1 MLNGISAEYYPLF
14 NLLTAFAHLICISIL
29 SYLIT
34 RRMPSIHKPHPAQ
47 WKHLTWGKACAFLV
61 MVATWIFIL
70 VSGILMTGRNDEEP
84 RIVCRDDIRLL
95 RPALNYAFLV
105 EKVYI
110 VWSSGCS
117 TPRFRTKVYKI
128 CSVSLLVYFGMAIDG
143 FVRFRTSYITE
154 EGGCVFGYKGIAA
167 FLLETYNLV
176 QNIAFA
182 LMFRKKA
189 LYGTL
194 GGVMM
199 SSVNATALLVL
210 GGVELAWMCMTF
222 CVLEATI
229 NAWILDWVNSGSES
243 SMRNH
248 LVLTEIEI
256 SAEAKTGSLT
266 ALNTDY
272 TDRDEC
278 THEQPEIIDF
288 GGEQDRQACIN
299 GKRTFIVYPKNVS
312 AGRRCSV

>member
-1 MLNGISAEYYPLF
+1 
-14 NLLTAFAHLICISIL
+14 
-29 SYLIT
+29 
-34 RRMPSIHKPHPAQ
+34 MPSIHKPHPAQ

-70 VSGILMTGRNDEEP
+70 VSGILMTG
-84 RIVCRDDIRLL
+84 ISK
-95 RPALNYAFLV
+95 ALNYAFLV

-182 LMFRKKA
+182 LI
-189 LYGTL
+189 GTL